1 MILVVYNSD
10 NVKITS
16 YEGSDTD
23 NLIKQARN
31 EHPDDR
37 YLIVYKDPYEDATP
51 SLQEQISALND
62 AVNSIIMGGE

>member
-16 YEGSDTD
+16 YEGVDTD
-23 NLIKQARN
+23 KLIKKARD
-31 EHPDDR
+31 EYPDDR
-37 YLIVYKDPYEDATP
+37 YLIAYKDPYEDATP

-62 AVNSIIMGGE
+62 AVNAILMGGE

>member
-16 YEGSDTD
+16 YE
-23 NLIKQARN
+23 
-31 EHPDDR
+31 
-37 YLIVYKDPYEDATP
+37 DASP

-62 AVNSIIMGGE
+62 VVNSIIMGGK